1 MTDAVPLPHPPFHMV
16 VYTQKKDERPALEE
30 PEIEQKEK
38 TQSEE
43 PAVHSL
49 NLNIQGWL
57 WWLKLAISAKT
68 EEAGGRKAVEL
79 VHTRLQSESPS
90 QKTTTIFFK
99 KGI

>member
-1 MTDAVPLPHPPFHMV
+1 MV